1 VFKDFPKERKIGVS
15 EGLVRAISSSSS
27 GNWTTEKG
35 VQMLWIIVLALVI
48 LAIAGGL
55 AVSKLLFLVLIA
67 ALVLA
72 LFSMMSGRTTA

>member
-1 VFKDFPKERKIGVS
+1 
-15 EGLVRAISSSSS
+15 
-27 GNWTTEKG
+27 
-35 VQMLWIIVLALVI
+35 MLWIIVLALVI

>member
-1 VFKDFPKERKIGVS
+1 
-15 EGLVRAISSSSS
+15 
-27 GNWTTEKG
+27 
-35 VQMLWIIVLALVI
+35 MLWIIVLALVI

-55 AVSKLLFLVLIA
+55 AVSKLLFLVLVA